1 MTIKQLIE
9 IRRALHMQGVV
20 REDFPVLALR
30 LKEAR
35 RILFESGLE
44 SNVQIGE
51 RIRLIGFDIAVVWD

>member
-1 MTIKQLIE
+1 
-9 IRRALHMQGVV
+9 MQGVV